1 MTERLRDALHDAV
14 GGVPAVRLSE
24 DPWRQGRRLR
34 RRERWTQGL
43 SAVVVLLVVAVA
55 FAVTGQGG
63 GTRITPADGSDA
75 VPGDVS
81 TPWMWQ
87 ATVQSDPRGQASLLL
102 TGDGWGLSGTDVFDH
117 EGKVAVVGRDGSYR
131 MLLYAGASQT
141 AGHGVV
147 LSPDGRQVASQF
159 LPDEQPAWAVV
170 TDLATGHSRRLVS
183 EGRDCC
189 AVPVAWSPDGRLL
202 LALDHPFA
210 PTGFDPVT
218 GYGQVPAELVVYD
231 LTAGTTQR
239 LGAVGDLH
247 QLRAASAAAFSP
259 DSRHVV
265 MTVGKQVKL
274 MSLSGQT
281 LWTADLGDRT
291 YLAGV
296 GAYTGDGR
304 LITTVTLDGCLDSC
318 TTDALAER
326 TWRFGYLDAATGAPA
341 TGPALADAKGMA
353 VRALGWR
360 HGRDLVTLEY
370 EPEPGHDRTSQQPMW
385 QDTGYWETGHVV
397 LTARTPDG
405 NVETLLDPPGEVLG
419 IDVARD
425 LLEAG
430 RFGGPAAQPA
440 MFPARDII
448 MVPLVLLGAPL
459 LLVLGVTG
467 LVLWRWRRR
476 RRARR
481 TPATPSGPAPAP

>member
-14 GGVPAVRLSE
+14 DGVPAVRLSA

-34 RRERWTQGL
+34 RRDRWTQGL
-43 SAVVVLLVVAVA
+43 AAVVVLLVVAVTYA
-55 FAVTGQGG
+55 LAGPGG
-63 GTRITPADGSDA
+63 GTRVTPAGGTDA
-75 VPGDVS
+75 VPGEVS

-87 ATVQSDPRGQASLLL
+87 ATVRSDPRGQAALLL

-131 MLLYAGASQT
+131 MLLYAGAQQT
-141 AGHGVV
+141 AGHGVL
-147 LSPDGRQVASQF
+147 LSPDGRQVVQSF
-159 LPDEQPAWAVV
+159 LPDEQPAWSVV
-170 TDLATGHSRRLVS
+170 TDLATGRNRRLYS

-218 GYGQVPAELVVYD
+218 GYGLVPAALVVYD
-231 LTAGTTQR
+231 LATGGTQR
-239 LGAVGDLH
+239 LGAVGDLNR
-247 QLRAASAAAFSP
+247 LRAASVAAFSP

-265 MTVGKQVKL
+265 MSVGGQIRL
-274 MSLSGQT
+274 MSLAGET

-296 GAYTGDGR
+296 GAFTGDGR
-304 LITTVTLDGCLDSC
+304 LITTVTLDGCLTGCD
-318 TTDALAER
+318 TAALAAR
-326 TWRFGYLDAATGAPA
+326 RWRFGYRNAATGAPA
-341 TGPALADAKGMA
+341 SGPALADAEGMA

-360 HGRDLVTLEY
+360 HGRDLVALEY
-370 EPEPGHDRTSQQPMW
+370 EPEPGHDKIDQPMW

-405 NVETLLDPPGEVLG
+405 RVETLLDPPGEVLG
-419 IDVARD
+419 VEVARD

-430 RFGGPAAQPA
+430 RFGGPAARPA
-440 MFPARDII
+440 MFPARNII
-448 MVPLVLLGAPL
+448 VVPLVLFGTPL
-459 LLVLGVTG
+459 LLVLGITG
-467 LVLWRWRRR
+467 LVLWRRR
-476 RRARR
+476 RRAWTTR
-481 TPATPSGPAPAP
+481 ATPSDPAPAP